1 MHLSD
6 EDEDDYNLSLSKFE
20 SMLKTNKILFFDSE
34 EFEEII
40 LHYHD
45 MGKAS
50 LAKKALKL
58 ALEQHPK
65 STGLKLVQVEML
77 VYDDKLDLAEKLLN
91 ELFAIEPHNE
101 EIYIQKANIYS
112 KRDNHEKAVE
122 LLKTALKYTDDY
134 ADVYNLI
141 GMEYLFMD
149 NLELAKENF
158 IKCLE
163 EDLDDQTALYNV
175 VYCFEF
181 LDQNEQAIEYLNKY
195 IDKNP
200 YSEIAW
206 HQIGRLNYGLKKYEE
221 ALKAFDYATLIDD
234 EFLGAFMEKA
244 KSLERL
250 KRYKEAIESYN
261 RTIELDDPTSY
272 ALLRIGK
279 CHEKLG
285 NKAKA
290 IAFYNKTVHEDPLLD
305 KGWIAITDFYLRQRN
320 FHKALFFLNKALSI
334 DNQNK
339 RYWKR
344 YASINRE
351 LNFYEEAEMGYRKA
365 VEFGDT
371 ELDTWL
377 FWVDTLQFM
386 GEFDVAIKTLLQA
399 TEFFPES
406 FEIEYRLAG
415 IYFMLGEDKKGKFHI
430 SNALRLNGKNYHLL
444 QELFPVAWQ
453 RRMVKNI
460 IKKHIESGEF

>member
-1 MHLSD
+1 MQLS
-6 EDEDDYNLSLSKFE
+6 EEEDDYNLSLSKFE
-20 SMLKTNKILFFDSE
+20 SMLKTNKVLFFDSE

-40 LHYHD
+40 LHYLD

-77 VYDDKLDLAEKLLN
+77 IYEDKLDQAEKLLN

-101 EIYIQKANIYS
+101 EVYIQKASICS
-112 KRDNHEKAVE
+112 KRDQHEKAVE
-122 LLKTALKYTDDY
+122 LLKTALQYTEDY

-163 EDLDDQTALYNV
+163 EDTEDQAALYNV

-181 LDQNEQAIEYLNKY
+181 LDQNEAAISYLEKY
-195 IDKNP
+195 TDRNP

-206 HQIGRLNYGLKKYEE
+206 HQIGRLSYGLKKYPE
-221 ALKAFDYATLIDD
+221 ALRAFEFATYIDD

-244 KSLERL
+244 KTLERL
-250 KRYKEAIESYN
+250 KKYEDAIESYT

-285 NKAKA
+285 NKVLALK
-290 IAFYNKTVHEDPLLD
+290 FFNKTVHEDPLLD
-305 KGWIAITDFYLRQRN
+305 KGWIAITDFYVRQKN
-320 FHKALFFLNKALSI
+320 FQKALYYVNKALSI
-334 DNQNK
+334 DNEN
-339 RYWKR
+339 RFYWKR
-344 YASINRE
+344 FATINKE
-351 LNFYEEAEMGYRKA
+351 LNLFEEAEFGYRKA
-365 VEFGDT
+365 VEHGDYM
-371 ELDTWL
+371 LDTWL
-377 FWVDTLQFM
+377 FWVDILQFL
-386 GEFDVAIKTLLQA
+386 GEFESAIQTLLQA
-399 TEFFPES
+399 SEYFPEEY
-406 FEIEYRLAG
+406 EIEYRLAG
-415 IYFMLGEDKKGKFHI
+415 LYIMLQETAKGKFHL
-430 SNALRLNGKNYHLL
+430 SNGLRLNYKNRMLL
-444 QELFPVAWQ
+444 EHLFPIVWDMKLVQ
-453 RRMVKNI
+453 KTI
-460 IKKHIESGEF
+460 DKYKE